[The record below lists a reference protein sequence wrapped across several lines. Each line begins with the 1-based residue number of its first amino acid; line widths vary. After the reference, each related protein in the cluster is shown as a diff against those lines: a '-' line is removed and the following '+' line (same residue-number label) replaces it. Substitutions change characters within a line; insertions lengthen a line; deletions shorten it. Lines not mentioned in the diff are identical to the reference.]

1 MPTLSELVK
10 PGGVAVVTMELQRAV
25 VGDLS
30 RIPDL
35 VKAVA
40 DAGIVPATARLLRAA
55 RSRGVRVIHCTAAF
69 RRDRAGSFRNVP
81 LVNRLLRD
89 PDYLI
94 AGTPDVELMPE
105 LGPEPQDLLSQRL
118 HGMSPFYGTSL
129 DPMLRSEG
137 ARTVIA
143 TGVSLNV
150 GIVGL
155 TIEAINRGYHVVI
168 PTDCVAGFPLD
179 YGKLVLERTLEQLAT
194 LTSVDAI
201 AEVWKS

>member
-1 MPTLSELVK
+1 
-10 PGGVAVVTMELQRAV
+10 
-25 VGDLS
+25 
-30 RIPDL
+30 
-35 VKAVA
+35 
-40 DAGIVPATARLLRAA
+40 
-55 RSRGVRVIHCTAAF
+55 
-69 RRDRAGSFRNVP
+69 VP

-89 PDYLI
+89 PEYLI
-94 AGTPDVELMPE
+94 VGTPDVEIMPE
-105 LGPEPQDLLSQRL
+105 LGPEPQDLISQRL
-118 HGMSPFYGTSL
+118 HGMSPFFGTSL

-168 PTDCVAGFPLD
+168 PGDCVTGFPAD
-179 YGKLVLERTLEQLAT
+179 YGKLVLERTLGQLAT

-201 AEVWKS
+201 LEAWSG